1 MKCKNLISDLA
12 AAFFISTTLI
22 TIGSAIIGSVYL
34 KEVTFG
40 YYAFFSPP
48 LIGVLSS
55 LLGIVSYSRRE
66 LSVVEAIVRKGLHL
80 FLIEVMIFGLN
91 YASGVCFSPE
101 LSVILALFIMLVFV
115 SVHVITWLNDKRV
128 ADAFNRELE
137 LFQKGKN

>member
-55 LLGIVSYSRRE
+55 LLGIVSYSKRE

-80 FLIEVMIFGLN
+80 FLIEAMIFGLN
-91 YASGVCFSPE
+91 YASGVRFSPE

-137 LFQKGKN
+137 FFQKGKN